1 MSPSKSG
8 IQPQKNVMRYV
19 VDERLI
25 GSWQWSN
32 TLVCLRRDLL
42 VYHHIPYENGAPF
55 LAQPH
60 FSLWI
65 CHAAMRR
72 SIFPKLC
79 HESEW
84 LSWNQQPSRFGFRV
98 LGACDVRLAQ
108 IASGKHTKSA
118 IEHGMYS
125 WFTHSKWW
133 FSIVFLYVYQRVTG
147 GTLQAFQ
154 GNPAGGSWDH
164 EQLHCLEILRQ
175 SPSQKPSPKF
185 PIFPN
190 LGLD

>member
-1 MSPSKSG
+1 MKTARHFWHNH
-8 IQPQKNVMRYV
+8 I
-19 VDERLI
+19 
-25 GSWQWSN
+25 
-32 TLVCLRRDLL
+32 L
-42 VYHHIPYENGAPF
+42 VYEFAG
-55 LAQPH
+55 
-60 FSLWI
+60 
-65 CHAAMRR
+65 HAAMRC

-98 LGACDVRLAQ
+98 LGACDARLAQ

-147 GTLQAFQ
+147 STLQAFQ

-190 LGLD
+190 LGLDEQFNPTVDFYEYLSKSRSKSP